1 MERLTK
7 SGVVSQKDI
16 NELLEP
22 SDENQFGMNDAYYK
36 LKSYEDLEEKLFE
49 TYGECEGLLETAI
62 DYLCKYSIDLGMGKP
77 KKSILLTDEDC
88 DKWHEYK
95 DLEEQGL
102 LLKLPCKVGD
112 ELWIIA
118 YRDNKVISVKCTGYT
133 LQKDTVNKINH
144 SYIWVDSVEKP
155 GDYWWINFEDFK
167 TYCFPTKEEAEK
179 ALAEMEE

>member
-1 MERLTK
+1 MKRLTK

-62 DYLCKYSIDLGMGKP
+62 DYLCKYSIDLGMGKS

-112 ELWIIA
+112 KVYDVVLCDDGIHRIKEMHVGNISPYGSVYNGKLWHVFLADDYTYA
-118 YRDNKVISVKCTGYT
+118 YRTFS
-133 LQKDTVNKINH
+133 
-144 SYIWVDSVEKP
+144 
-155 GDYWWINFEDFK
+155 DFGK
-167 TYCFPTKEEAEK
+167 TCFLSTEEAEK